1 MCSMPLQKVRV
12 KFQHRLASS
21 MEPSSVFQDINS
33 VPSACTTQLR
43 SDAQPKAKHTQSSQA
58 SAIEV
63 QNPAT
68 ECQVSVCDIL
78 GITFT
83 SKDDF
88 LKTLGSVSSE
98 NFTNEAVFEIWMQLF
113 KGNQKKNDL
122 QVSWLEIKQAIG
134 CMYGVDLISM
144 PPSYI
149 RKSFEDVKNN
159 RRRFIK
165 RKPSSILKNFMG
177 QPWKLPER
185 NIHLKDGAAA
195 KEDYPDHRACDP
207 PKDAKSESFTE
218 QADKETL
225 GKLGKEYNQL
235 LQAYTALEKR
245 NKELKERNKNLMEE
259 NTLLRQRITAW
270 NPKRTNQALKRK
282 QQSISSWVTKYRTLK
297 LNYQNEVGKR
307 NKDLKDSLRKVK
319 GAANKQVK
327 RLKTK
332 QKIQGIKYEQ
342 LAQGLTNELKQAVA
356 QGEQRS
362 KETYFWQNEAVQM
375 KEKLDEKEPD
385 TLPTKINS
393 KTYTQEVRE
402 ASYLLQDVGV
412 SQQNVSKTIK
422 AVVKSMTGKD
432 LCGPLPSYTTQN
444 NFTKEMKSVSQRQIA
459 ALIKQSKNLTLKY
472 DGTTKKVG
480 HLVETEIQTDDHTLL
495 IGIRQQSGGTADEY
509 ATTIKESINA
519 IESASET
526 ADPRISARIVNT
538 MTDRCKTN
546 DAVDRKLEDHFG
558 HELNSFRCA
567 MHPLDGM
574 AKECEKV
581 IKSFEEEMKISEN
594 KKTEKY
600 PYQHRAESNSQAT
613 VRCASKL
620 FYDPQFNC
628 EENLVAHLKSKG
640 QVPGETSNS
649 NIVFHRFVGN
659 RFHIYFLDSGLLY
672 HYTKSIN
679 EFFSLVCPP
688 QNVVQQCVLNALKLE
703 VLQVTLRA
711 LGIIG
716 KCITGPWMRLLGNN
730 KTILEMNIFYAEAQ
744 EKTKSWSTDASPLLS
759 PHPPSVFETIP
770 IKEDAVLESLLT
782 PTSLNDITVNLL
794 QNLCAVILVLIER
807 QLHSQLPGGVFWDA
821 APDVQQQA
829 KSCSATNISGERN
842 FARVDQAIYHAKNAS
857 TGHIEAKVMFRANNT
872 AKWLAELN
880 VNDKKYHISHAMKGA
895 RAISEEEKARKAQL
909 SKQIR
914 ERIQLARQRQQSKD
928 DSQREKVE
936 QWFTLAYNHGGVW
949 LTSQEVKEN
958 SDHLSKTKAK
968 VLLKAQINI
977 RIKILKC
984 EPDKENKVPISK
996 ATVAELQRYM
1006 INLLN
1011 IEEPEQVHDLLD
1023 IIAAPE
1029 SLIGMLFVHQWIIDD
1044 EMSQYDGSIV
1054 EYKKAD
1060 GMFTVMY
1067 DRETTPTYISPAELI
1082 TDVVRGDLELCQA

>member
-1 MCSMPLQKVRV
+1 MET
-12 KFQHRLASS
+12 SS
-21 MEPSSVFQDINS
+21 LCQDINA
-33 VPSACTTQLR
+33 VPSATTTNLE
-43 SDAQPKAKHTQSSQA
+43 SEVQPKVQHTQSNQSSA
-58 SAIEV
+58 SDV

-68 ECQVSVCDIL
+68 GCQASVCDIL

-88 LKTLGSVSSE
+88 LKTLGSVSPD
-98 NFTNEAVFEIWMQLF
+98 NFTNQAVFEIWGQLF
-113 KGNQKKNDL
+113 KGNQKKKNL
-122 QVSWLEIKQAIG
+122 QVSWFEIKQAIG
-134 CMYGVDLISM
+134 SMYGVDLICM

-149 RKSFEDVKNN
+149 RKAFEDVKNN
-159 RRRFIK
+159 RRRFLI
-165 RKPSSILKNFMG
+165 RKPASILKNFLE
-177 QPWKLPER
+177 QPWKMPER
-185 NIHLKDGAAA
+185 NIYLKNCATG
-195 KEDYPDHRACDP
+195 KEYYSDQGVCEAT
-207 PKDAKSESFTE
+207 KDAKSESFTE

-225 GKLGKEYNQL
+225 GKLGKEYNHL
-235 LQAYTALEKR
+235 LKAYTALDKQ
-245 NKELKERNKNLMEE
+245 NKELKDRNNKLKEE
-259 NTLLRQRITAW
+259 NTLLRKRIKAW
-270 NPKRTNQALKRK
+270 NPKRTNQTIKRK
-282 QQSISSWVTKYRTLK
+282 QESISSWVTKYRLLK
-297 LNYQNEVGKR
+297 LNYQNEVEKR

-327 RLKTK
+327 RLKTN
-332 QKIQGIKYEQ
+332 QKIQGMKYEQ

-356 QGEQRS
+356 QGEQTS
-362 KETYFWQNEAVQM
+362 KEINFWQNEALEM
-375 KEKLDEKEPD
+375 KEKLDVKERD
-385 TLPTKINS
+385 ILPTKVDK

-402 ASYLLQDVGV
+402 ASYFLQDVGV
-412 SQQNVSKTIK
+412 SQKNVSKTIK

-444 NFTKEMKSVSQRQIA
+444 NFTKEMKSVSQKQIA
-459 ALIKQSKNLTLKY
+459 TLVKQSKNLTLKY
-472 DGTTKKVG
+472 DGTTKKIG
-480 HLVETEIQTDDHTLL
+480 HLVETEIQTDDRTLL
-495 IGIRQQSGGTADEY
+495 IGLRQQSRGTADEY
-509 ATTIKESINA
+509 ATTIKESIHA
-519 IESASET
+519 IESASATE
-526 ADPRISARIVNT
+526 DPRISARIVNT

-558 HELNSFRCA
+558 HKLNSFRCA

-574 AKECEKV
+574 AKECEKA

-600 PYQHRAESNSQAT
+600 PYQHRAESNTQAT

-649 NIVFHRFVGN
+649 NIVFYRFVGN
-659 RFHIYFLDSGLLY
+659 RFHIYFLDSGLLF

-703 VLQVTLRA
+703 ILQVTLRA

-716 KCITGPWMRLLGNN
+716 KCITGPWMRLLGQN
-730 KTILEMNIFYAEAQ
+730 KSILEMNAFYAEAQ
-744 EKTKSWSTDASPLLS
+744 GKTKTWSNDASPLLS
-759 PHPPSVFETIP
+759 PHPPSVFEAIP
-770 IKEDAVLESLLT
+770 IKEDAVLGSLLT
-782 PTSLNDITVNLL
+782 PTSLNDMTVKLL

-821 APDVQQQA
+821 AADVQQQA

-842 FARVDQAIYHAKNAS
+842 FARVDQAIFHAKNAS
-857 TGHIEAKVMFRANNT
+857 SGHIEAKVMFRANNT
-872 AKWLAELN
+872 AKWLAELD
-880 VNDKKYHISHAMKGA
+880 VNDKKHHIFHAMKGA
-895 RAISEEEKARKAQL
+895 RVISKEEKARKAQL

-914 ERIQLARQRQQSKD
+914 ERIRLARQKQQSKD

-936 QWFTLAYNHGGVW
+936 QWFALAYEHGGVW

-958 SDHLSKTKAK
+958 SDHISKTKAK
-968 VLLKAQINI
+968 ALLKAQINI
-977 RIKILKC
+977 RMKILKC
-984 EPDKENKVPISK
+984 EPDKENKVPLSR
-996 ATVAELQRYM
+996 ATVVELQRYM

-1011 IEEPEQVHDLLD
+1011 IEEPEQAHDLLD
-1023 IIAAPE
+1023 IIAEPE
-1029 SLIGMLFVHQWIIDD
+1029 SLIGMLFVHQWIVDD

-1054 EYKKAD
+1054 EYNKSD

-1067 DRETTPTYISPAELI
+1067 DRETTPTYMSPGELI